1 MDHRTN
7 LSFLLY
13 TVAEICIFNGMAQSS
28 ALEAHIITN
37 TRRLAGGPT
46 TSVVYS
52 AYIIQESHSARYCIT
67 LINTGLFS

>member
-28 ALEAHIITN
+28 AFEAHIITN

-52 AYIIQESHSARYCIT
+52 AYGTPWETRT
-67 LINTGLFS
+67 PDTRGRNPLL